1 MSTDSKRLE
10 KIINDTIQQDLK
22 TLAAMEVLAT
32 KIKTASAKKLPVDPK
47 VHATIAAVT
56 KNIEARQKQIRD
68 NEKKVGFATK
78 LASVPKALKEY
89 ISNVLNKTS
98 NWFSSLWGVDD
109 NDLGAEPISTGTV
122 ALIIGVSVIGS
133 AIITAA
139 LFKLFEGSYK
149 GAGVDFT
156 KVANANKIFDAA
168 LAAGTTPA
176 EIEAF
181 KKDIDKQIQDAYK
194 RGKSESSWGWM
205 KNIGLIGGTLVL
217 LTVGVP
223 LIRTELNRY
232 QAKRAA

>member
-1 MSTDSKRLE
+1 MSANAKELE
-10 KIINDTIQQDLK
+10 LVINKTIQQDLK
-22 TLAAMEVLAT
+22 TLAAMEVLTT

-47 VHATIAAVT
+47 VHVAIAEVT
-56 KNIEARQKQIRD
+56 KNIAARQKQIKD

-78 LASVPKALKEY
+78 LANAPKAVAEY
-89 ISNVLNKTS
+89 VSNVLNKTG
-98 NWFSSLWGVDD
+98 NWISSLWGT
-109 NDLGAEPISTGTV
+109 NSGLGIEPTTI
-122 ALIIGVSVIGS
+122 IIGVSIIGG
-133 AIITAA
+133 AIVTAA

-149 GAGVDFT
+149 GSGVDFT

-168 LAAGTTPA
+168 IAAGTTPG

-181 KKDIDKQIQDAYK
+181 KKDIDKQIEDAYK
-194 RGKSESSWGWM
+194 SGKSESSWGWM

-223 LIRTELNRY
+223 LIRTEMNRY